1 MAADVIWTSAAL
13 LIVTI
18 VDDNP
23 CVLMGVET
31 KKGRGLGWPGGCRDY
46 TGSRKHR
53 LFLENDPVITAARE
67 FCEETAEIIDQD
79 KLECLI
85 RKKADRLFIQ
95 ASKMWI
101 FILHTDEIPLD
112 ANTKLRNQKQIIQP
126 FSDVMQSLHWIPVN
140 DLLHKSKD
148 LKLTSYVSTIIN
160 QQREFRA
167 ILSGFMPLP
176 LDNL

>member
-126 FSDVMQSLHWIPVN
+126 FSDVMQSLHWIPIG
-140 DLLHKSKD
+140 DLLFKSKELQLTTYVGEIVD
-148 LKLTSYVSTIIN
+148 HQQKFRSLLTSFLFTPVI
-160 QQREFRA
+160 RA
-167 ILSGFMPLP
+167 
-176 LDNL
+176 